1 MKLSKEA
8 IESRRAGGA
17 SKKRQ
22 QNSLEKSYNRALDVL
37 ESKNLEPLFTKEEW
51 KGCTD
56 KNLARYYKVKCKL
69 CGQEY
74 ETWFSGNNCSKC
86 PGCSKGA
93 VNSIK
98 TRYIRVCR
106 DLKESGL
113 VPLFSENE
121 YKGVTNKLRS
131 DCDNHYKYKVKC
143 MKCGTEFL
151 TSVMA
156 SNYASCP
163 TCGVSRSKS
172 NVYDYVCN
180 LLRKDNKEPL
190 FTESDYKGNEDSNR
204 NKIKY
209 PVRCEI
215 CGTEYSA
222 AIAGNWIT
230 NCPKCTDG
238 NRRSKKEIS
247 IVSWLESKGIEVWC
261 NCSSL
266 GLISDKGRPFDID
279 IYLPKYKIGFELN
292 GYYWHNSGPG
302 GKDKNYHKMKTDK
315 ALEKGIKLYHLWERT
330 PEGLCKS
337 IINSK
342 IGLNRRVY
350 ARNLNLKEVDR
361 DLAKEFLDRNH
372 VDGFVQS
379 SKYYAL
385 VDSEGDIQCMITL
398 MRRAIQASKQAYWEI
413 GRFASKRGIT
423 VVGGYSRLLKHSITY
438 LKLIGVRTLVSYCNR
453 DLSPDY
459 KDTFYYKQGF
469 EYVGDSGMIYSY
481 WVSKSITINGVLYK
495 EGSLIGRHSLQ
506 KSKLLEIY
514 KERGLVLSKDE
525 NTEYSLA
532 TGLGLFPVYN
542 SGNFKYR
549 LDL

>member
-1 MKLSKEA
+1 MKLSKES
-8 IESRRAGGA
+8 IESRRAGGSS
-17 SKKRQ
+17 SKRRQ
-22 QNSLEKSYNRALDVL
+22 TLLNKSYEKAIEACKTYNVTLLVDRED
-37 ESKNLEPLFTKEEW
+37 W
-51 KGCTD
+51 KGSSD
-56 KNLARYYKVKCKL
+56 REGKAIYYKVVCNECL
-69 CGQEY
+69 QEY
-74 ETWFSGNNCSKC
+74 ETWFSSGKCSKC
-86 PGCSKGA
+86 PNCSNGA
-93 VNSIK
+93 VNSVK
-98 TRYIRVCR
+98 TRYLRVLRTCNINNVEPMFTSEEYRGTTEEGKFIRY
-106 DLKESGL
+106 
-113 VPLFSENE
+113 P
-121 YKGVTNKLRS
+121 
-131 DCDNHYKYKVKC
+131 VKC
-143 MKCGTEFL
+143 KVCGTCFATIFL
-151 TSVMA
+151 GERVD
-156 SNYASCP
+156 NCPSCK
-163 TCGVSRSKS
+163 VSRSKS
-172 NVYDYVCN
+172 NVYSYVCK
-180 LLRKDNKEPL
+180 LLEKDNKEPL
-190 FTESDYKGNEDSNR
+190 FLEKDYRGNEEKDRS
-204 NKIKY
+204 KIKY
-209 PVRCEI
+209 PVKCKV
-215 CGTEYSA
+215 CGTKYNA
-222 AIAGNWIT
+222 AIAGNWVT

-350 ARNLNLKEVDR
+350 ARNLSIKEVDR

-385 VDSEGDIQCMITL
+385 VGSEGDIQCMITL

-469 EYVGDSGMIYSY
+469 EYAGDSGMIYSY

>member
-22 QNSLEKSYNRALDVL
+22 QNSLEKSYNRALGVL
-37 ESKNLEPLFTKEEW
+37 ESKNLEPLFTKEDW

-98 TRYIRVCR
+98 TRYIRICKHCKDNNVEP
-106 DLKESGL
+106 LFKESEYKGTMEGKRFVVFPVRCL
-113 VPLFSENE
+113 TCGNE
-121 YKGVTNKLRS
+121 YKTTFLG
-131 DCDNHYKYKVKC
+131 DNITKC
-143 MKCGTEFL
+143 PVC
-151 TSVMA
+151 
-156 SNYASCP
+156 YP
-163 TCGVSRSKS
+163 SKS
-172 NVYDYVCN
+172 VNNRYAYICR
-180 LLRKDNKEPL
+180 LLEQNNKEPL
-190 FTESDYKGNEDSNR
+190 FTESQYLGTERSDRS
-204 NKIKY
+204 KIKY
-209 PVRCEI
+209 PIRCKV
-215 CGTEYSA
+215 CGTCYESIVTGPWVY
-222 AIAGNWIT
+222 

-292 GYYWHNSGPG
+292 GYYWHNSGPD

-315 ALEKGIKLYHLWERT
+315 ALEKGIKLYHLWEKT

-350 ARNLNLKEVDR
+350 ARNLSIKEVDR

-413 GRFASKRGIT
+413 GRFASKRGVT
-423 VVGGYSRLLKHSITY
+423 VVGGYSRLLKHSIIY
-438 LKLIGVRTLVSYCNR
+438 LKLIGVKTLVSYCNR